1 MSSGEDWSI
10 EEVEATVA
18 DYFAML
24 RLELAG
30 SELNKSEQNRLL
42 RGSLDG
48 RSKGAVEFKHANISS
63 ILRDWNLPYIDGYKP
78 RGNYQRLLEEATLR
92 YLERHADVLE
102 GLGKSDFVVTVA
114 PESMTRRLSEILDD
128 PPARTPGGLLAERER
143 SYMARKRDLAL
154 LDARR
159 RLLGARGEEFVVWFE
174 RRRLEEAGQPKLAK
188 DIEHISDT
196 RGDGAGYDIRSFETD
211 GQERLIEVKT
221 TTYGKHHPFIV
232 SVNEVEFSNDFAPA
246 YYLYRLFHFGAS
258 ERLFTL
264 QGSLKDTCNL
274 EPVQYRATV

>member
-1 MSSGEDWSI
+1 MSAGEDWSI

-42 RGSLDG
+42 RSSLDG
-48 RSKGAVEFKHANISS
+48 RSKGAVEFKHANISA

-92 YLERHADVLE
+92 HLERHPDVLDVI
-102 GLGKSDFVVTVA
+102 GKSDFAVAVA
-114 PESMTRRLSEILDD
+114 PESMTRRLSDILDD
-128 PPARTPGGLLAERER
+128 PPARTPGGLVADRER

-159 RLLGARGEEFVVWFE
+159 RSLGTKGEEFVVWFE
-174 RRRLEEAGQPKLAK
+174 RRRLVEAGQPKLAT

-196 RGDGAGYDIRSFETD
+196 RGDGAGYDVRSFETD
-211 GQERLIEVKT
+211 GRERLIEVKT
-221 TTYGKHHPFIV
+221 TTYGKHQPFIV
-232 SVNEVEFSNDFAPA
+232 SVNEVEFSNDFSGAFH
-246 YYLYRLFHFGAS
+246 LYRLFHFGTA
-258 ERLFTL
+258 ERIFTL
-264 QGSLKDTCNL
+264 KGSLKDTCNL
-274 EPVQYRATV
+274 EPVQFRATL